1 MPEVELSYTYDL
13 PWETVVRAYVSRYPK
28 HEKIP
33 MMLAQEMTRV
43 EWKADEKHL
52 EVARRMKADLDAP
65 YWLKRLFGFYWAY
78 MWQEVT
84 IDIPA
89 RKMVCISSSNPD
101 SKYYKAWETA
111 TWETDPEDPEHRCV
125 FTVKSG
131 LKLEPFFF
139 NVQSIIENLLLKQF
153 RGQFDNARKVDHAF
167 IAMLQEADSK
177 RTDKPSQETLLSESF
192 SSWIRKSLTEQK
204 ASNIDEICPTVFGTD
219 SWRHTIEIG
228 PVEGKQL

>member
-1 MPEVELSYTYDL
+1 MPEVELSYTYEL

-33 MMLAQEMTRV
+33 MMLAQEFTRV

-52 EVARRMKADLDAP
+52 EVDRRMKADLDAP

-78 MWQEVT
+78 MWQKVT
-84 IDIPA
+84 IDIPG
-89 RKMVCISSSNPD
+89 RKMVCISSSNPE

-111 TWETDPEDPEHRCV
+111 TWETDPEDPEHRSI

-167 IAMLQEADSK
+167 IDLLKAADEK
-177 RTDKPSQETLLSESF
+177 RTDKPSQETLLGESF
-192 SSWIRKSLTEQK
+192 ASWILKSLTEQK
-204 ASNIDEICPTVFGTD
+204 ASNIDDICPAVFGSE
-219 SWRHTIEIG
+219 SWSHTIEIG